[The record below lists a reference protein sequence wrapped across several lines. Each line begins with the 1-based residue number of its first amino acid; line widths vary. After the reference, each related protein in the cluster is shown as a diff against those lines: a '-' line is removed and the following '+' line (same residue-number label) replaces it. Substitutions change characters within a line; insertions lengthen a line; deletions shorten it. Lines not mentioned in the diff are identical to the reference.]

1 MSRLL
6 TWIRRTLAGAAFLVP
21 TLVLAQSSNLLIQLQ
36 PGGSYRVWY
45 ADGPSVLSDDEV
57 LLLDSLAE
65 PKGGEIVETSLGAA
79 RARQSDQGVVIELLD
94 RAEDKALLVDRDGCG
109 HLKTWHADGATPI
122 TEDQITDLVISAIPG
137 GGPRLVLDADRHAK
151 AFLTNLGV
159 MVAVWRPPKRA
170 K

>member
-1 MSRLL
+1 M
-6 TWIRRTLAGAAFLVP
+6 
-21 TLVLAQSSNLLIQLQ
+21 
-36 PGGSYRVWY
+36 
-45 ADGPSVLSDDEV
+45 SDDEV

-65 PKGGEIVETSLGAA
+65 PRGGEVVKTSLGSA
-79 RARQSDQGVVIELLD
+79 RARHTEQGVIIELLD
-94 RAEDKALLVDRDGCG
+94 RNEDKALLVDHDSCG

-122 TEDQITDLVISAIPG
+122 SEDQITDLVISAVPG
-137 GGPRLVLDADRHAK
+137 GGPRQVLDAERLAK